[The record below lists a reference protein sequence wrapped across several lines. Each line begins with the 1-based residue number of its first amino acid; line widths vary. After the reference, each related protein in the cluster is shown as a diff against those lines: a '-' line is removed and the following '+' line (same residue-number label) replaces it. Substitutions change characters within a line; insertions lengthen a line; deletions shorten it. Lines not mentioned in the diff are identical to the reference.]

1 MMRRKDNAMKIVLEG
16 APGNETER
24 RTATLRN
31 AYPAAEF
38 VVASTGEEQIEQIRD
53 ADAYYGWPAREV
65 FVAAERLRWV
75 HCPGTGIDQITKIP
89 ELIESDVVVTNTK
102 GPHVAPMADHVMG
115 MVVMLA
121 HRWRELMEDQRLHR
135 WETGKYHNTYLQLE
149 GSTMGILALGDIGA
163 AVARRAN
170 GFGMNIYAV
179 DVQPRNLPEVRE
191 VWGPDRLDDL
201 LAMSDWFVVTAPLTP
216 ATRNLIDA
224 RRLGL
229 MKESSR
235 LIVISRGGIVNEG
248 ALVGA
253 LQSGTIAGAALDA
266 FEPEPLASDS
276 PLWDM
281 DNVIITPHASAY
293 TTDLLTGRWQVY
305 VDFLECFMTG
315 RPFPYVCDK
324 SAGY

>member
-1 MMRRKDNAMKIVLEG
+1 MKIVLEG

-38 VVASTGEEQIEQIRD
+38 VVASTDEEQIEQIRD

-89 ELIESDVVVTNTK
+89 ELVESDVVVTNTK

-149 GSTMGILALGDIGA
+149 GSTMGILAVGDIGA

-179 DVQPRNLPEVRE
+179 DVQPHNLPEVRE
-191 VWGPDRLDDL
+191 VWGPERLDDL

-235 LIVISRGGIVNEG
+235 LIVISRGGIVNED
-248 ALVGA
+248 ALVDA

-315 RPFPYVCDK
+315 KPFPYVCDK

>member
-16 APGNETER
+16 GPGHEDESR
-24 RTATLRN
+24 IAALRK
-31 AYPAAEF
+31 AHPDAEF
-38 VVASTGEEQIEQIRD
+38 VVGLTDEERIEQIRD

-115 MVVMLA
+115 MIVMLA

-315 RPFPYVCDK
+315 NPFPYVCDK

>member
-1 MMRRKDNAMKIVLEG
+1 MDPSRKRMTVRPTMMRRKDNAMKIVLEG

-115 MVVMLA
+115 MIVMLA

-149 GSTMGILALGDIGA
+149 GSTMGILAVGDIGA
-163 AVARRAN
+163 AVARRAH

-179 DVQPRNLPEVRE
+179 ESSRTTSPRSGKSGARSASTNCSGFPTGSSSPLRSTSSPATSLKSDGRS
-191 VWGPDRLDDL
+191 GARSSLDEL
-201 LAMSDWFVVTAPLTP
+201 LRTFPTGSVVTEAPLTSAP
-216 ATRNLIDA
+216 ATSIGRQDTYTSVDA

-229 MKESSR
+229 MKKGSRPSDR
-235 LIVISRGGIVNEG
+235 LI
-248 ALVGA
+248 
-253 LQSGTIAGAALDA
+253 
-266 FEPEPLASDS
+266 
-276 PLWDM
+276 
-281 DNVIITPHASAY
+281 
-293 TTDLLTGRWQVY
+293 
-305 VDFLECFMTG
+305 
-315 RPFPYVCDK
+315 
-324 SAGY
+324 

>member
-115 MVVMLA
+115 MIVMLA

-315 RPFPYVCDK
+315 NPFPYVCDK

>member
-1 MMRRKDNAMKIVLEG
+1 M
-16 APGNETER
+16 
-24 RTATLRN
+24 
-31 AYPAAEF
+31 
-38 VVASTGEEQIEQIRD
+38 
-53 ADAYYGWPAREV
+53 
-65 FVAAERLRWV
+65 
-75 HCPGTGIDQITKIP
+75 
-89 ELIESDVVVTNTK
+89 
-102 GPHVAPMADHVMG
+102 
-115 MVVMLA
+115 
-121 HRWRELMEDQRLHR
+121 
-135 WETGKYHNTYLQLE
+135 
-149 GSTMGILALGDIGA
+149 GDIGA
-163 AVARRAN
+163 AVARRAH

-179 DVQPRNLPEVRE
+179 DVQPHNLPEVRE
-191 VWGPDRLDDL
+191 VWGPERLDDL
-201 LAMSDWFVVTAPLTP
+201 LRISDWFVVTAPLTP

>member
-1 MMRRKDNAMKIVLEG
+1 
-16 APGNETER
+16 
-24 RTATLRN
+24 
-31 AYPAAEF
+31 
-38 VVASTGEEQIEQIRD
+38 
-53 ADAYYGWPAREV
+53 
-65 FVAAERLRWV
+65 
-75 HCPGTGIDQITKIP
+75 
-89 ELIESDVVVTNTK
+89 
-102 GPHVAPMADHVMG
+102 MADHVMG

-235 LIVISRGGIVNEG
+235 LIVISRGGIVNED
-248 ALVGA
+248 ALVDA

-315 RPFPYVCDK
+315 KPFPYVCDK